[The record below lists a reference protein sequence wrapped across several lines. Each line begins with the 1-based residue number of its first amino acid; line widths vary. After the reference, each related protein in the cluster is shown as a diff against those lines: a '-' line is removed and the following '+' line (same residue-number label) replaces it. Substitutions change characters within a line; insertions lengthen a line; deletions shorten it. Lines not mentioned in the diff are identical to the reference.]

1 MLTFRGNWS
10 SILVTRVSSCSIPL
24 FFHISIRNVYLDFTF
39 FLHSKQRQS
48 QVTGSSPL
56 TTIIYYICGNTLS
69 PSHNLLDKKKF
80 FLPPAIL
87 NTPDFLQVH
96 WLFKLSSQRLQRKL
110 PQPPI
115 HFFICLLWPFPSL
128 SPWIP
133 LLFSS
138 CFSLQMTP
146 IISLCLITF
155 KLLLLQKLFPLYLP
169 PSGTVLFS
177 CFFFLPHCFSIY
189 FQISS
194 ENISAPMPMPL
205 NFSLPLLLCII

>member
-133 LLFSS
+133 LLFLFFSPNDTDHLS
-138 CFSLQMTP
+138 LPNYIQTTTVAKAFSLVSPTIWNSP
-146 IISLCLITF
+146 FFLFFLSAS
-155 KLLLLQKLFPLYLP
+155 LLLH
-169 PSGTVLFS
+169 LFS
-177 CFFFLPHCFSIY
+177 NLIWKH
-189 FQISS
+189 
-194 ENISAPMPMPL
+194 
-205 NFSLPLLLCII
+205 LCSHAYAS